1 LNINELSPIQQL
13 TVAQYLYKRVAG
25 IVSTKD
31 PESLRTMC
39 DHAAIDRYEAEGAKS
54 FDLKLDGQKV
64 GTYSVKVSKP
74 KRATERTVLVVDDW
88 DAYLNECC
96 DELWSY
102 VKDVLI
108 DASADVLDA
117 YFTETGDVPTW
128 AHTEIRRTA
137 QEPPRAT
144 GTTLRIDMEAM
155 HDVMR
160 PMLGDG
166 VTAFLEGE
174 QDA

>member
-1 LNINELSPIQQL
+1 
-13 TVAQYLYKRVAG
+13 
-25 IVSTKD
+25 
-31 PESLRTMC
+31 
-39 DHAAIDRYEAEGAKS
+39 
-54 FDLKLDGQKV
+54 
-64 GTYSVKVSKP
+64 
-74 KRATERTVLVVDDW
+74 VVDDW
-88 DAYLNECC
+88 EQYLNDCC
-96 DELWSY
+96 NDLWSY